1 MEPAE
6 RLQGRSAPLPQI
18 CLLST
23 WSQRHTVSHTLF
35 GKVPSPVV
43 LGVPSGSM
51 ELQGTHT
58 TQFCAPV
65 RIEATDDVDR
75 GLRAMMW
82 PSSTVQTLFC
92 GGWRIGSI
100 STKGGQGS
108 SGSRGRGEQLSAGHC
123 VLPGQKRGWE
133 D

>member
-6 RLQGRSAPLPQI
+6 RLQGRSAPPPQI

-23 WSQRHTVSHTLF
+23 WSQRHTVSLTLF
-35 GKVPSPVV
+35 GKVPSSVV

-51 ELQGTHT
+51 ERQGTHT

-65 RIEATDDVDR
+65 RIEATDDADR

-108 SGSRGRGEQLSAGHC
+108 GVQALVGEESS
-123 VLPGQKRGWE
+123 
-133 D
+133 